1 MLKIPRKPLILFSA
15 FLLFGVIALG
25 QHKRKHHHVQNTAP
39 KLYLC
44 MGNLGPTADA
54 FMLANNIQYVKLVG
68 SVSIDPNNDMTLHE
82 DLLSA
87 QIARLYPNANDTGT
101 ALLDW
106 EGKAMNS
113 LNALSPDDPN
123 YAVIMQKYIRAVQ
136 VSKQLRPNVK
146 WSIYGMPFR
155 GYWTMDNAWEKRCL
169 GLAPLLQQCDFIAPS
184 LYNPYPDSVSKG
196 NERSYVRGNIQIA
209 LRLGSM
215 VNRPVYPL
223 IWHRLPDSRL
233 ISKDEF
239 LRHVQSILN
248 ESYNG
253 NKVKGLIWYGEDTY
267 SYNVKNK
274 KMMSEVGEDKNNLTP
289 YLHHLLTD
297 YGSSILQLLKQQN

>member
-1 MLKIPRKPLILFSA
+1 MLKLPRKPLVLFSA
-15 FLLFGVIALG
+15 FLLIGVIALG
-25 QHKRKHHHVQNTAP
+25 QHKRKRHPLQNTAP
-39 KLYLC
+39 KLYIC
-44 MGNLGPTADA
+44 MDLGPAADS
-54 FMLANNIQYVKLVG
+54 FMKTNNIQFVRLVG
-68 SVSIDPNNDMTLHE
+68 TGSIDPKGDMTLHE

-87 QIARLYPNANDTGT
+87 QIVRYFPNPNDSGT

-113 LNALSPDDPN
+113 LNSLSPDDPN
-123 YAVIMQKYIRAVQ
+123 YTVIMQKYIRAIQ

-155 GYWTMDNAWEKRCL
+155 GYWTMDKAWEARCL
-169 GLAPLLQQCDFIAPS
+169 GLAPLLKQCDFIAPS

-196 NERSYVRGNIQIA
+196 NEKSYVHGNIQIA

-223 IWHRLPDSRL
+223 VWHRLPDSRL
-233 ISKDEF
+233 ISKNEF

-248 ESYNG
+248 ETYNG
-253 NKVKGLIWYGEDTY
+253 NKVKGLIWYGEDKY
-267 SYNVKNK
+267 SFNVKNK
-274 KMMSEVGEDKNNLTP
+274 KMLSEVGDKNNLNP
-289 YLHHLLTD
+289 YLNHLVTD
-297 YGSSILQLLKQQN
+297 YGSGILQLLKQQN